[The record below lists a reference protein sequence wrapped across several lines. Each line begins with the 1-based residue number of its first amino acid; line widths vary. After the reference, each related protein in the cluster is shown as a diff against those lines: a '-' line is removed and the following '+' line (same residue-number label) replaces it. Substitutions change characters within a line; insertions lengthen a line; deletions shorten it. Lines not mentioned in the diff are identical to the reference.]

1 MRVISAG
8 VVVVLFSLF
17 IEFSIPTGKY
27 STMKPVKG
35 VFLLKFVS
43 NVTVIRVSLL
53 MTLRFEAG
61 SGGTTGGA
69 DIDMM

>member
-1 MRVISAG
+1 MG
-8 VVVVLFSLF
+8 VVVVLFSLS
-17 IEFSIPTGKY
+17 IESSIPTGKY

-35 VFLLKFVS
+35 VFPLKFVS

-61 SGGTTGGA
+61 SGGTAGGA
-69 DIDMM
+69 GTDVSEIIM